1 MTEQEKETVLDEV
14 VNNETVDSKEKVED
28 QPQPEP
34 EVVEDKA
41 TTIDEDGT
49 IKVDLR
55 KFNNQQDAVSEQETN
70 AVDADQP
77 TGDSEE
83 VVEEVSQQQE
93 SVQDEEQ
100 QVVEEVTNEEI
111 EDEVEALSDEV
122 EEAVAEAEEK
132 GIDLPENIQ
141 KVVDFI
147 NETGGTLEDYVSL
160 NKNYNDIDDIQVL
173 KEYYKKEKP
182 YLDEEDINLLM
193 EDFSFDESLDDE
205 KTVKKAKLAF
215 KEEVNKARK
224 SLELQKNKYYEEIKA
239 GSKLTSDQQKAV
251 DFFNRYNKESEEAS
265 KVAKKQT
272 DVFLDKTGK
281 VFNDKFKGFEYNV
294 GEKRF
299 RFNVKNANEVKQAQ
313 SDINNFVKKFLTEDN
328 TMGDARG
335 YHKAL
340 FTAMNADAIA
350 NHFYEQGKAD
360 AIKDSI
366 SKSKNVD
373 MKPRGVH
380 EKTADV
386 GGMKVRVI
394 TGDDSSSLRV
404 KMRK

>member
-1 MTEQEKETVLDEV
+1 MAEQEKETVLDEV

-34 EVVEDKA
+34 EIVEDKA
-41 TTIDEDGT
+41 TTVDEDGT

-77 TGDSEE
+77 TENNEE
-83 VVEEVSQQQE
+83 VVEEVSQE

-100 QVVEEVTNEEI
+100 QVVEEVTEEEI

-160 NKNYNDIDDIQVL
+160 NNNYNDIYDIQVL

-239 GSKLTSDQQKAV
+239 GSRLTPDQQKAV

-272 DVFLDKTGK
+272 DVFLDKTSK

-299 RFNVKNANEVKQAQ
+299 RFNVKNANEVKQTQ

-366 SKSKNVD
+366 SRSKNVD